1 VIITEPTHVVYK
13 LRGEEPEIYLIEYEE
28 PEVTVETAVV
38 GPLYIALS
46 SLRSQAPSDIAS

>member
-1 VIITEPTHVVYK
+1 MIITEPTHVVYK